1 MLNPATRRLTLVTLT
16 LAAAALACA
25 RAEVSITP
33 ATPLVVTPVGVAQA
47 PTSTPTVETNPPT
60 LEAPTAT
67 VETVPTSEIPATEAP
82 TETPVIAPPPTD
94 TPLPATDTPIPTATP
109 IPSDTPIPTDTLPP
123 PTDAQPGPTATP
135 TPLQPIGTNPA
146 GIPENAKFTQQFNV
160 SNQGGSVFGR
170 LQDIRD
176 GRTETWASLRG
187 GDALWIFDLGSP
199 QNIIGLRV
207 WAQPDAGQQTSL
219 RSIEVSAD
227 GANWTPVYAGDGT
240 CGDVTQCDL
249 LVQKQFVDFGFGPV
263 NLQFVRMHG
272 GPTHFAFA
280 EVKIALA
287 P

>member
-1 MLNPATRRLTLVTLT
+1 MLKPATRRLTLLVLS

-25 RAEVSITP
+25 RAEVAITP
-33 ATPLVVTPVGVAQA
+33 AAPLVASPVVVAQVL
-47 PTSTPTVETNPPT
+47 TSTPTVETKPPT
-60 LEAPTAT
+60 LEAPMAT
-67 VETVPTSEIPATEAP
+67 VETTPTSEIPVTEGP

-123 PTDAQPGPTATP
+123 PADTQSGPTATP
-135 TPLQPIGTNPA
+135 TPLPPIGTNPA

-199 QNIIGLRV
+199 QNVIGLRV

-240 CGDVTQCDL
+240 CGDVTQCDF

-263 NLQFVRMHG
+263 TVQFVRMHG
-272 GPTHFAFA
+272 GPTYFAFA